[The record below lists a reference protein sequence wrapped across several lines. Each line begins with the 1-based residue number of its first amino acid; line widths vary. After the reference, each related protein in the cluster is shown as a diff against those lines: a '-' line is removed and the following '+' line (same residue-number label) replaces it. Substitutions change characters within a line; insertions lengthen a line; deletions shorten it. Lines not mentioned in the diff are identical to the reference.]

1 MRRYWYRNELLGTA
15 QRQKSGSDRWPAVRY
30 LAALLAVKG
39 LLFRCSAGVQ
49 HSIATKKLKMKNAV
63 AFIKIPWSV
72 NLAPFTAL
80 AKRRGASYIG
90 SSQRILRPSW
100 RDNSCKAERFRRLCK
115 ASCGHSWTVE
125 SWRMAFC
132 EFTAMLAD
140 KIELSRSPVRVAAFV
155 PLAAA
160 AGWQILQ
167 HIWWIA
173 CCQRFQSGSGCSPS
187 LSPCATASLTT
198 RGW

>member
-49 HSIATKKLKMKNAV
+49 HSIATKRLKTKNAM

-72 NLAPFTAL
+72 NRAPFIAL
-80 AKRRGASYIG
+80 ARRRRASYVR

-100 RDNSCKAERFRRLCK
+100 RDNSCATERFRRLWN
-115 ASCGHSWTVE
+115 ASCGHSWIVD

-140 KIELSRSPVRVAAFV
+140 KIVLSRSP
-155 PLAAA
+155 
-160 AGWQILQ
+160 AG
-167 HIWWIA
+167 HTTPPV
-173 CCQRFQSGSGCSPS
+173 CKS
-187 LSPCATASLTT
+187 LSSGRSCRRKYRDFRTCAAPCHSK
-198 RGW
+198 